1 MIMGISLFFLGQQ
14 FNLFADNPS
23 FAECLRQVFVWGLS
37 GSLIY
42 FVLSFV
48 FKIEVITNTYRK
60 IIK

>member
-1 MIMGISLFFLGQQ
+1 MIMGISLFFLGKQ

-23 FAECLRQVFVWGLS
+23 FTECLRQVFVWGLS